1 MAHHIIKLSDE
12 AIQEQLEQLVAW
24 RVVDGQLYQQFVLP
38 TFPSAI
44 FFVGAVAHLAE
55 LGEHHPDMLIEYNKV
70 SLRFVTHSAG
80 GITEKDFAMA
90 HKVDELW
97 QTLHWTP
104 GAPLK

>member
-1 MAHHIIKLSDE
+1 MAHHITKLSDE
-12 AIQEQLEQLVAW
+12 AIQQQLAQLAAW
-24 RVVDGQLYQQFVLP
+24 RVVDGQLSRQFVLP

-44 FFVGAVAHLAE
+44 FFVDAVAHLAE
-55 LGEHHPDMLIEYNKV
+55 LGGHHPDILIEYNKV

-104 GAPLK
+104 GAPLR